1 MPPKFCVTRKCQPQQ
16 SQKKRQD
23 SKQTDSRCLGAHPR
37 KIRLWR
43 WGGGESNLFIFSN
56 TIYIFLSS
64 LLASHFYSYYCPP
77 FVFFIFPHAFYRPM
91 ALTDYCIEQ
100 LLSIHFVHGIFSKTN
115 HILRHKA
122 SLKCM
127 GFKVTFW
134 SPSCHNVKKLELK
147 NKRGFRR

>member
-1 MPPKFCVTRKCQPQQ
+1 MPTPTVTEEKAGQ
-16 SQKKRQD
+16 
-23 SKQTDSRCLGAHPR
+23 QTDRLQVPRCPSKKDTSLEM
-37 KIRLWR
+37 
-43 WGGGESNLFIFSN
+43 GGGGSNLFIFSN

-100 LLSIHFVHGIFSKTN
+100 LLSIHFVHGIVSETN

-127 GFKVTFW
+127 GFKVTSW

>member
-1 MPPKFCVTRKCQPQQ
+1 MPTPTVTEEKAGQ
-16 SQKKRQD
+16 
-23 SKQTDSRCLGAHPR
+23 QTDRLQVPRYPSRKERSLEM
-37 KIRLWR
+37 
-43 WGGGESNLFIFSN
+43 GGGSSLFILSN

-91 ALTDYCIEQ
+91 DLTDYCIEQ
-100 LLSIHFVHGIFSKTN
+100 LLSIHFVYGIFSETN

-127 GFKVTFW
+127 GFKVTSC

-147 NKRGFRR
+147 NKRGVETRK

>member
-1 MPPKFCVTRKCQPQQ
+1 MPTPTVTEEKAGQ
-16 SQKKRQD
+16 
-23 SKQTDSRCLGAHPR
+23 QTDRLQVPRCPSKKDTSLEM
-37 KIRLWR
+37 
-43 WGGGESNLFIFSN
+43 GGGESNLFIFSN

-100 LLSIHFVHGIFSKTN
+100 LLSIHFVHGIVSETN

-127 GFKVTFW
+127 GFKVTSW